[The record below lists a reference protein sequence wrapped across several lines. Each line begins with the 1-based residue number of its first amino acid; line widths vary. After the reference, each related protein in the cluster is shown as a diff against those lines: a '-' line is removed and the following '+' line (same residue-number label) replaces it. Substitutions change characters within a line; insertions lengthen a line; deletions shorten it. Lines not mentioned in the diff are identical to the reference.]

1 VDFRKFKHCQD
12 EHLLVS
18 RDVKSVFYRWKM
30 PRNISSGNEF
40 QFFPHHVFLIII
52 TCISFDSVQICRYFI
67 YFDVT
72 HAANEDWPRV
82 CDAFLLLFCINFD
95 HQLVK
100 GLYLSTVTLT
110 FCSLA
115 ATKNRWWTWSFHHLI
130 TSFVKWL
137 QKVTWFVNVRKF
149 NKWFVI
155 QTPPSRPFY
164 FKTAHSA
171 S

>member
-1 VDFRKFKHCQD
+1 MI
-12 EHLLVS
+12 S
-18 RDVKSVFYRWKM
+18 KSVFYRWKIL
-30 PRNISSGNEF
+30 RNISSGNEF
-40 QFFPHHVFLIII
+40 QFFPRVFLIII
-52 TCISFDSVQICRYFI
+52 TCISFDSVSVCRYFI

-82 CDAFLLLFCINFD
+82 CEAFLLLFCLYFD

-100 GLYLSTVTLT
+100 ALYSSTVTVA
-110 FCSLA
+110 FCSPA
-115 ATKNRWWTWSFHHLI
+115 ATKNRWWTWSVRHLI

-155 QTPPSRPFY
+155 HTPPSRPFY
-164 FKTAHSA
+164 FKTADSA